1 MKVST
6 ASIYSNTLRSG
17 LTVVLAIGA
26 LAVLTARAHAAE
38 LDPITIS
45 APRVQ
50 TVGHDYATQA
60 PIQETTVD
68 ARIAADA
75 ETLTMHSG
83 VVLLK
88 DRVLEAAYKA
98 CNAADP
104 FTVGDQECIRK
115 AVKSA
120 QPQVDA
126 AIAHARSISMT
137 H

>member
-6 ASIYSNTLRSG
+6 VSL
-17 LTVVLAIGA
+17 
-26 LAVLTARAHAAE
+26 HAAD

-45 APRVQ
+45 APVVKQVGRDMLTEVPIEDV
-50 TVGHDYATQA
+50 TVKAH
-60 PIQETTVD
+60 
-68 ARIAADA
+68 IAVDA
-75 ETLTMHSG
+75 ETLRNDSG

-104 FTVGDQECIRK
+104 LTPDDGTCVHE

-120 QPQVDA
+120 KPQVDA
-126 AIAHARSISMT
+126 ALAHERSIHMMQ
-137 H
+137 